1 MSRIAKFLL
10 TSIAVMII
18 AGPISLAKA
27 ADIPLLTW
35 ERGRIQEVVLG
46 GGAVQNNWTVQLEG
60 MGITPIAFSKSNAN
74 GDGYVVFSANLPK
87 DLPLGGY
94 SVVTSGK
101 GSPSTVVAGVN
112 VVEQVAYNVTNVP
125 IDLTWIIAIFV
136 FLTTVLSTLRARK
149 YAYLSFDSTQPIDE
163 NLPTSTNFIEQISN
177 LPYLWRVR
185 TISRQRTSLLRFLIL
200 REGELVH
207 RASKQLYAALPII
220 GFFAGVVAT
229 NETQKAGGIGKAG
242 LAVFI
247 GVALIGVID
256 AFSGIT
262 ATIGFW
268 VTQLFIGNVSSLRD
282 ILIMLSTALA
292 WIGPVMFASLL
303 RDALAIDLTSNMRF
317 KNIFGLRVL
326 GIIFA
331 GIIGGAV
338 FYLGQILLN
347 SVLIN
352 FTQTRSISVL
362 ALVILTSAIILR
374 EIISDVMLNPTNSKT
389 SSFDQ
394 HPENIELAR
403 VSSPQ
408 TATILLAAIY
418 SFVYIWTQSSQKSVI
433 VALLFSAPYFL
444 VFVRI
449 NEIKIAALAK
459 AKRYL
464 IAEAILISGITF
476 LIFSQINSE
485 PLLVSQRTNLLLI
498 LTAIPGVLHAIYGAF
513 FDSVESQGIL
523 RP

>member
-1 MSRIAKFLL
+1 MRLIKKSLSLFLVALFVGAPIA
-10 TSIAVMII
+10 T
-18 AGPISLAKA
+18 AKA

-60 MGITPIAFSKSNAN
+60 MGIDPIVFAKSNQN
-74 GDGYVVFSANLPK
+74 GDGYVVFSATLPN

-112 VVEQVAYNVTNVP
+112 VVEQVAYNVTDVP

-136 FLTTVLSTLRARK
+136 FLTTIISALRARK
-149 YAYLSFDSTQPIDE
+149 YSQISFDSTQPIDE
-163 NLPTSTNFIEQISN
+163 NLPANTKIIDQIVN

-200 REGELVH
+200 REGELIH
-207 RASKQLYAALPII
+207 RSSKQLYATLPIV
-220 GFFAGVVAT
+220 GFFAGIVAT
-229 NETQKAGGIGKAG
+229 NETEKAGGIGKAG

-247 GVALIGVID
+247 AVALLGIVD
-256 AFSGIT
+256 SYSGIT

-268 VTQLFIGNVSSLRD
+268 LTQLLIGNVSSFRD
-282 ILIMLSTALA
+282 ILIMISTAVA
-292 WIGPVMFASLL
+292 WIGPVLFASLL
-303 RDALAIDLTSNMRF
+303 RDAIATDLGGK
-317 KNIFGLRVL
+317 KNTEQVFALRTIGIVL
-326 GIIFA
+326 SGA
-331 GIIGGAV
+331 IGGAV
-338 FYLGQILLN
+338 FFLGQALLN

-352 FTQTRSISVL
+352 FTQTRTISLL
-362 ALVILTSAIILR
+362 AITVVILAIIIR
-374 EIISDVMLNPTNSKT
+374 EIISDVMLHPNESSKYLK
-389 SSFDQ
+389 DL

-408 TATILLAAIY
+408 TALILLAAIY
-418 SFVYIWTQSSQKSVI
+418 SYVYIWTQSSQKSLI

-444 VFVRI
+444 VFLRI
-449 NEIKIAALAK
+449 NEIKISAFAK
-459 AKRYL
+459 AKRFL
-464 IAEAILISGITF
+464 LLESLVVSGITF

-485 PLLVSQRTNLLLI
+485 PLLVSQRTDLLL
-498 LTAIPGVLHAIYGAF
+498 F
-513 FDSVESQGIL
+513 F
-523 RP
+523 

>member
-1 MSRIAKFLL
+1 VHSVKRFFALILL
-10 TSIAVMII
+10 ALFV
-18 AGPISLAKA
+18 GLPISAANA

-60 MGITPIAFSKSNAN
+60 MGIDPIIFTKSNTN
-74 GDGYVVFSANLPK
+74 GAGYVVFSADLPK

-94 SVVTSGK
+94 SIVTNGK

-112 VVEQVAYNVTNVP
+112 VIEQVAYNVTNVP

-163 NLPTSTNFIEQISN
+163 NLPANTKLIDQLSK

-185 TISRQRTSLLRFLIL
+185 TISRQRTSLLRFLVL
-200 REGELVH
+200 REGELIH
-207 RASKQLYAALPII
+207 RASKQLYAALPIV

-247 GVALIGVID
+247 GVALIGIID
-256 AFSGIT
+256 AYSGIT

-268 VTQLFIGNVSSLRD
+268 VTQLFIGNVSSFRD

-292 WIGPVMFASLL
+292 WIGPVLFASLL
-303 RDALAIDLTSNMRF
+303 RDAIATDLTGNRRFEKVFGMRV
-317 KNIFGLRVL
+317 I
-326 GIIFA
+326 GIIFS
-331 GIIGGAV
+331 GIIGGGV

-352 FTQTRSISVL
+352 FTQTRTISLL
-362 ALVILTSAIILR
+362 ALIVLVLAIILR
-374 EIISDVMLNPTNSKT
+374 EIISDVFLHSPAPKA
-389 SSFDQ
+389 SFLDQ

-403 VSSPQ
+403 VSSPL
-408 TATILLAAIY
+408 TAIILLAAIY
-418 SFVYIWTQSSQKSVI
+418 SYVYIWTQSAQKSLI

-444 VFVRI
+444 VFVRF
-449 NEIKIAALAK
+449 NEIKIAAVAK
-459 AKRYL
+459 AKRLL
-464 IAEAILISGITF
+464 ILEALVVSGITF
-476 LIFSQINSE
+476 LIFSQINAE
-485 PLLVSQRTNLLLI
+485 PLLVSQRTDLLLI
-498 LTAIPGVLHAIYGAF
+498 LSAIPGVIHALYGAI
-513 FDSVESQGIL
+513 FDSAESQGIL
-523 RP
+523 RS

>member
-1 MSRIAKFLL
+1 MRLTKRLLSLFLVALFVGAPIAA
-10 TSIAVMII
+10 TY
-18 AGPISLAKA
+18 A

-46 GGAVQNNWTVQLEG
+46 GGAFENNWSVQLEG
-60 MGITPIAFSKSNAN
+60 MGIDPITFAKSNVN

-94 SVVTSGK
+94 SIVTSGK

-112 VVEQVAYNVTNVP
+112 VVEQVAYNVTNTP

-136 FLTTVLSTLRARK
+136 FLTTVLSTLRAKK
-149 YAYLSFDSTQPIDE
+149 YAYLSFDSTQPVDDL
-163 NLPTSTNFIEQISN
+163 LPTSTKLIDQISN

-185 TISRQRTSLLRFLIL
+185 TISRQRTSLLRFLVL
-200 REGELVH
+200 REGELIH

-247 GVALIGVID
+247 GVALIGIVD
-256 AFSGIT
+256 AYSGIT

-268 VTQLFIGNVSSLRD
+268 VTQLFIGNVSSFRD

-292 WIGPVMFASLL
+292 WIGPVLFASLL
-303 RDALAIDLTSNMRF
+303 RDALATDLSGNRRFEKVFGMRV
-317 KNIFGLRVL
+317 I
-326 GIIFA
+326 GIVFS

-352 FTQTRSISVL
+352 FTKTRGISLL
-362 ALVILTSAIILR
+362 ALVVLTAAIILR
-374 EIISDVMLNPTNSKT
+374 EIISDVLLHSPAPKATYI
-389 SSFDQ
+389 DQ

-408 TATILLAAIY
+408 TAIILLAAIY
-418 SFVYIWTQSSQKSVI
+418 SYVYIWTQSSQKSLI

-444 VFVRI
+444 VFMRI
-449 NEIKIAALAK
+449 NEIKIAAIAK
-459 AKRYL
+459 AKRFL
-464 IAEAILISGITF
+464 ILEALAVSGITF
-476 LIFSQINSE
+476 LIYSQINAE

-498 LTAIPGVLHAIYGAF
+498 LTAIPGVLHAIYGAI
-513 FDSVESQGIL
+513 FDSAESQGIL

>member
-1 MSRIAKFLL
+1 MRNIKKFLSL
-10 TSIAVMII
+10 FLIALF
-18 AGPISLAKA
+18 AGAPISSAKA

-46 GGAVQNNWTVQLEG
+46 GGAITNNWTVQLEG
-60 MGITPIAFSKSNAN
+60 MGIDPITFAKSNVN
-74 GDGYVVFSANLPK
+74 GDGYIVFSANLPN

-112 VVEQVAYNVTNVP
+112 VVEQVAYNVTNKP

-136 FLTTVLSTLRARK
+136 FLTTVLSTLRAKK
-149 YAYLSFDSTQPIDE
+149 YAHLSFDSTQPVDE
-163 NLPTSTNFIEQISN
+163 HLPVSTKLIEQISN

-185 TISRQRTSLLRFLIL
+185 TISRQRTSLLRFLLL
-200 REGELVH
+200 REGELIH

-229 NETQKAGGIGKAG
+229 NETEKAGGIGKSG

-247 GVALIGVID
+247 GVALIGIFD
-256 AFSGIT
+256 AYSGIT

-268 VTQLFIGNVSSLRD
+268 VTQLFIGNVSSFRD
-282 ILIMLSTALA
+282 ILIVLSTALA
-292 WIGPVMFASLL
+292 WIGPVLFASLL
-303 RDALAIDLTSNMRF
+303 RDALATDLSGNRRFEKVFGMRV
-317 KNIFGLRVL
+317 I
-326 GIIFA
+326 GIVFS
-331 GIIGGAV
+331 GVIGGAV

-352 FTQTRSISVL
+352 FTQTRGISLL
-362 ALVILTSAIILR
+362 ALVVLTAAIILR
-374 EIISDVMLNPTNSKT
+374 EIISDVMLNSAAPKSV
-389 SSFDQ
+389 SMDQ
-394 HPENIELAR
+394 HPENIEIAR

-408 TATILLAAIY
+408 TAVILLAAIY
-418 SFVYIWTQSSQKSVI
+418 SYVYIWTESSQKSLI
-433 VALLFSAPYFL
+433 VALLFAAPYFL

-449 NEIKIAALAK
+449 NEIKIASFAKVKRFLILEALAV
-459 AKRYL
+459 
-464 IAEAILISGITF
+464 SGITF
-476 LIFSQINSE
+476 LIYSQINAE

-498 LTAIPGVLHAIYGAF
+498 LTAIPGVIHAIYGAI
-513 FDSVESQGIL
+513 FDSTESQGIL